1 MREHPSLICAP
12 DSFKGTLSASDA
24 ADALSKGIR
33 DVLPGAR
40 VLALPMADGGEG
52 TLQAITSARQGVV
65 HTVHTCSAYR
75 NGPDQTGSWLELE
88 DGACV
93 IELAS
98 VAGLTNRGEFDPD
111 PEAATSYP
119 VGTLIQDALAH
130 QMTSL
135 VIAIGGSATV
145 DGGVGL
151 LQALGAEVQVS
162 GRSLERLFL
171 GGDLLGL
178 EHLDLTPVHER
189 VAGVEV
195 LIAADVTNPLCGR
208 DGSAAVYAPQK
219 GAGPEAVLRLD
230 QGLKGLSGLLG
241 DPGTAPGDGAAGG
254 VGFGLRIGLGGTLV
268 PGASYV
274 AKAIGLAEACHGAD
288 LVLTG
293 EGAYDEQTP
302 FGKAAWE
309 VARVAGLAG
318 APVGLV
324 AGRIDRSAEG
334 LDSDPF
340 QGHVSLDA
348 FMPGGPGG
356 EQWELERLRR
366 AGAELVTRCGLA

>member
-1 MREHPSLICAP
+1 MPEPPTLICAP
-12 DSFKGTLSASDA
+12 DSFKGTLSASDVA
-24 ADALSKGIR
+24 GALSEGVR
-33 DVLPGAR
+33 EVLPGAR
-40 VLALPMADGGEG
+40 VLDFPMADGGEG
-52 TLQAITSARQGVV
+52 TLQAIASARQGVV
-65 HTVHTCSAYR
+65 HTVRTCSAHR
-75 NGPDQTGSWLELE
+75 NGPEQTGGWLELE
-88 DGACV
+88 GGSCV

-98 VAGLTNRGEFDPD
+98 VAGLTNIGPFGPD
-111 PEAATSYP
+111 PEATTSYP
-119 VGTLIQDALAH
+119 VGVLIQDALAH
-130 QMTSL
+130 HMTTL

-151 LQALGAEVQVS
+151 LQALGAEVQIS
-162 GRSLERLFL
+162 GRGLERPFV
-171 GGDLLGL
+171 GGDLLEL
-178 EHLDLTPVHER
+178 ELLDLAPVHER
-189 VAGVEV
+189 VAGVEI
-195 LIAADVTNPLCGR
+195 LIAADVTNPLYGR

-230 QGLKGLSGLLG
+230 QGLKRLSGLLG
-241 DPGTAPGDGAAGG
+241 DPGTVPGDGAAGG

-274 AKAIGLAEACHGAD
+274 ANAIGLSEACHGAD

-324 AGRIDRSAEG
+324 AGRIDRSAEA